1 MQAVHFSSCAIKLLL
16 FYENKFVS
24 ADSTDCNAWW
34 GGAGQSFGGA
44 SSTLGSMGF
53 PSTWAGVSIP
63 SLHPCPEPPLGFCNE
78 QVRLLHIAVL
88 ASHRRGNNT
97 QKVHKLLTAKI
108 KTLFSTWKRQGVMA
122 MSYSWGIF
130 LLDTRGTFFTMS
142 TISLWNNLHR
152 EMVDSATS
160 DTSKIHLGH
169 FFQVMFCQEWLDQM
183 ILEVPYSM
191 ILPLKVAEAG
201 RLHSTQNTWPWCLLW
216 FSFAK
221 HGNFGLGGKTD
232 FHSQGWHFSL
242 LCSNVFQGWAKHIGG
257 KSGLTSPCIICS

>member
-1 MQAVHFSSCAIKLLL
+1 MRTSLFLQTWQIATPGGEELGRALEGPQAGWDPWDFPALELEFPSLPWASPWLLQ
-16 FYENKFVS
+16 
-24 ADSTDCNAWW
+24 W
-34 GGAGQSFGGA
+34 AGQTA
-44 SSTLGSMGF
+44 
-53 PSTWAGVSIP
+53 V
-63 SLHPCPEPPLGFCNE
+63 
-78 QVRLLHIAVL
+78 VRKILHIAVL
-88 ASHRRGNNT
+88 ASHRKENNP

-122 MSYSWGIF
+122 TSYSWGIF
-130 LLDTRGTFFTMS
+130 QLATRGTFFTMS

-160 DTSKIHLGH
+160 DTSKIQLGH
-169 FFQVMFCQEWLDQM
+169 FFQSCFAKKVWTRWSLRSH
-183 ILEVPYSM
+183 ILWSWVCD
-191 ILPLKVAEAG
+191 LPLKVAEAG
-201 RLHSTQNTWPWCLLW
+201 RLHSSPNTWLWYLLW

-242 LCSNVFQGWAKHIGG
+242 LCSKAFQGWAKRIGG